1 LGFFRWEAA
10 IRYSFPQGLPR
21 FRKGFS
27 PMTFDRRVFL
37 NACTRAG
44 IASPLLPGILYT
56 LAAQA
61 QEAGSGASP
70 ATTSTA
76 EPKPPAPPKITDEML
91 DRAAELAGVGPFTAE
106 QKKMMLDGLNDQR
119 DAYAQIRALKLAND
133 VPPAYVFHPGPA
145 AKDQAAVWGLPVE
158 SPDSPVKGLIFAPEG
173 ISPDPFKS
181 FRPAAHADETVAFST
196 IRELAGL
203 LAERRV
209 TSLALTQMYID
220 RLKRYDSKLHFVIT
234 LTEERALAQAKKAD
248 EEIAAG
254 HYRGPLH
261 GIPWGAK
268 DLLAVKGYPTT
279 WGAGGFEHQSFDEDA
294 TVVQRLDEAGA
305 VLIAKFS
312 LGALAMGD
320 KWFGGRTRNPWNPA
334 LGSSGSSA
342 GSASAVAAGCVG
354 FAIGSETLGS
364 ISSPSTRCGCSG
376 LRPSFGLAPRTGAMA
391 LSWTMD
397 KLGPICRSV
406 EDCALVLE
414 TIAGPDGKD
423 LSAAAVDFD
432 WVPGLDWRKLRI
444 GYLKSEFDPL
454 PPLKL
459 KEAPAGESAE
469 DKKKRE
475 DANAEMQTGRAR
487 REYDRRYELAA
498 LDKLRAMGV
507 NLTPVELPKLPWD
520 AMVPL
525 LTAEAAAAFDD
536 LTMTGRDKLLTEQ
549 GPEDWPNDFRV
560 ARFYPAVEYIQANR
574 ARTLGVREFAK
585 IFEQVDVIVT
595 PSTDE
600 QLIATNL
607 TGNPAVIVP
616 NGLRGDDAPPPPAI
630 DDGDHDDIGGPGTP
644 VSLTFL
650 GGLYQDAKV
659 AAFARAYQQATGFEK
674 LHPKLD

>member
-1 LGFFRWEAA
+1 MPGFHRIDGEYRSTFQSTRITLRTWLSLPSTSWAH
-10 IRYSFPQGLPR
+10 YSR
-21 FRKGFS
+21 TRK
-27 PMTFDRRVFL
+27 
-37 NACTRAG
+37 
-44 IASPLLPGILYT
+44 I
-56 LAAQA
+56 
-61 QEAGSGASP
+61 
-70 ATTSTA
+70 
-76 EPKPPAPPKITDEML
+76 
-91 DRAAELAGVGPFTAE
+91 
-106 QKKMMLDGLNDQR
+106 
-119 DAYAQIRALKLAND
+119 
-133 VPPAYVFHPGPA
+133 
-145 AKDQAAVWGLPVE
+145 
-158 SPDSPVKGLIFAPEG
+158 
-173 ISPDPFKS
+173 
-181 FRPAAHADETVAFST
+181 
-196 IRELAGL
+196 
-203 LAERRV
+203 
-209 TSLALTQMYID
+209 TSLALTQMYIA
-220 RLKRYDSKLHFVIT
+220 RLKRYDAKLHFVIT
-234 LTEERALAQAKKAD
+234 LTEERAIAQAKKAD

-254 HYRGPLH
+254 NYRGPLH

-334 LGSSGSSA
+334 QGSSGSSA

-376 LRPSFGLAPRTGAMA
+376 LRPSFGLVPRTGAMA

-406 EDCALVLE
+406 EDCALVLDV
-414 TIAGPDGKD
+414 IHGPDGKD
-423 LSAAAVDFD
+423 LSAATASFD
-432 WVPGLDWRKLRI
+432 WNPRLR
-444 GYLKSEFDPL
+444 L
-454 PPLKL
+454 
-459 KEAPAGESAE
+459 EATAGRVLEKRIRSAAAAE
-469 DKKKRE
+469 AEGSGAGRIRRRQE
-475 DANAEMQTGRAR
+475 EARRRQRRDAGRAAR
-487 REYDRRYELAA
+487 GANTTAATNQAA

-507 NLTPVELPKLPWD
+507 NLIPVELPKLPWD

-574 ARTLGVREFAK
+574 ARTLAVRELAK
-585 IFEQVDVIVT
+585 LFEQVDVIVT
-595 PSTDE
+595 PSTDA

-616 NGLRGDDAPPPPAI
+616 NGLRGTMRPRRPRSTTATTTTLAARARRFRSHFSAGFTRTRRWRRLRARISRRRGSRSCIRSWISDWLAVIP
-630 DDGDHDDIGGPGTP
+630 GPKKRETGGTP
-644 VSLTFL
+644 KWL
-650 GGLYQDAKV
+650 
-659 AAFARAYQQATGFEK
+659 
-674 LHPKLD
+674 